1 MISKNHAYLE
11 ITIPL
16 ISDNYKEKEKSQLW
30 DKSFK
35 ASSFT
40 TLNEDNSELKK
51 RWKNKNTLKTIN
63 KSTLSLHI
71 AAYENSNEIAGSDL
85 FDNENTEGLKKE
97 KFGSIKKQCL
107 TDSFKSR
114 NPFEFPRQQDEDER
128 NKPEVMQFTDGSLMK
143 LSKFARGEKP
153 KTRRIYLIRNGETC
167 DRIGPAWM
175 AKVFRNP
182 EIYRVIDLNQP
193 VKILDR
199 SPSDLYRNDSP
210 LTQVGSISSQL
221 LGRGMALKSA
231 YVHTVY
237 SSPAL
242 RCIQT
247 ASSIIGN
254 LNMKKSPKICIEPS
268 LIDPLSFF
276 CQH

>member
-1 MISKNHAYLE
+1 MFFRGTAATN
-11 ITIPL
+11 L
-16 ISDNYKEKEKSQLW
+16 IVSDNYKENEKSQLW

-40 TLNEDNSELKK
+40 TFNEDKSDLKK
-51 RWKNKNTLKTIN
+51 RWKNKNILNITN
-63 KSTLSLHI
+63 KSTISLHI
-71 AAYENSNEIAGSDL
+71 TAYENSNETVASDL
-85 FDNENTEGLKKE
+85 FDDENIEGLKKE
-97 KFGSIKKQCL
+97 KFGSIKTSKQFS
-107 TDSFKSR
+107 DSLKSR
-114 NPFEFPRQQDEDER
+114 NPFEFPRQQDEDEK
-128 NKPEVMQFTDGSLMK
+128 NKPEVMQFTDRSLMK
-143 LSKFARGEKP
+143 LSKYARGEKP

-167 DRIGPAWM
+167 DQIGSAWM

-182 EIYRVIDLNQP
+182 EVYRVIDLNQP

-199 SPSDLYRNDSP
+199 SPSDLYRNDLP
-210 LTQVGSISSQL
+210 LTQVGSVSSQL

-247 ASSIIGN
+247 ASSIIKN
-254 LNMKKSPKICIEPS
+254 LHMKNSPKICIEPS

-276 CQH
+276 CQ